1 MQNVAVGTHLGVSPM
16 VAPPTAAASAAD
28 VDVSP
33 AAPLVSS
40 EDGGSEFGKYVM
52 SRFED
57 FMLDAT
63 KASKTPWDTFSECRS
78 PACLGNLGVTSAL
91 RNQIPLCQLHGI
103 STGRAKQGE
112 RKFHVLFL
120 NPFNESS

>member
-33 AAPLVSS
+33 AAPLISS

-91 RNQIPLCQLHGI
+91 RSQIPLCQLLGFPRAEPN
-103 STGRAKQGE
+103 RAKGH
-112 RKFHVLFL
+112 FMSF
-120 NPFNESS
+120 S